1 VTHSS
6 EVQQPARPNH
16 PSWDRHSLSGRGGFG
31 LDLNKLSR
39 GQAHAAIAAALLRQ
53 PHAVATTGQEWDPA
67 IAAGGRTAV
76 IEQAA

>member
-16 PSWDRHSLSGRGGFG
+16 PSCDRHSASGRGGFG
-31 LDLNKLSR
+31 LDLSKLNR

-53 PHAVATTGQEWDPA
+53 LHAVVTTGKNRARSSRPA
-67 IAAGGRTAV
+67 GELR
-76 IEQAA
+76 